1 MDKYQALEKIKDLWN
16 SVDVDLGQKIIEIS
30 EAFYAVGLD
39 LSTAAAFVKATPSEL
54 DALLSLGALDEEL
67 IELISKAE
75 PPKTTWALIAN
86 ASYEEARQALNALLN
101 SKDSHSNN
109 GTSHSEFVYQQMM
122 EIAGLTKEQMVGMLT
137 GVDLA
142 HALKKGQDFN
152 ALSEWENKFFKSVVT
167 QKKRGKTLSGKQ
179 IDIVLKILENL
190 SSKGAIKRNSI
201 DGDEEICDR
210 ILDAIG
216 K

>member
-109 GTSHSEFVYQQMM
+109 GTSYSEFVYQQMM

-137 GVDLA
+137 GADLA

>member
-86 ASYEEARQALNALLN
+86 ASYEEARHALLN

-109 GTSHSEFVYQQMM
+109 VTSHSEFVYQQMM

-137 GVDLA
+137 GADLA

>member
-1 MDKYQALEKIKDLWN
+1 
-16 SVDVDLGQKIIEIS
+16 
-30 EAFYAVGLD
+30 
-39 LSTAAAFVKATPSEL
+39 
-54 DALLSLGALDEEL
+54 
-67 IELISKAE
+67 
-75 PPKTTWALIAN
+75 
-86 ASYEEARQALNALLN
+86 
-101 SKDSHSNN
+101 
-109 GTSHSEFVYQQMM
+109 
-122 EIAGLTKEQMVGMLT
+122 MVGMLT
-137 GVDLA
+137 GADLA

>member
-1 MDKYQALEKIKDLWN
+1 MHLKRDR
-16 SVDVDLGQKIIEIS
+16 IS
-30 EAFYAVGLD
+30 MHF
-39 LSTAAAFVKATPSEL
+39 LS
-54 DALLSLGALDEEL
+54 GR
-67 IELISKAE
+67 I
-75 PPKTTWALIAN
+75 N
-86 ASYEEARQALNALLN
+86 
-101 SKDSHSNN
+101 
-109 GTSHSEFVYQQMM
+109 
-122 EIAGLTKEQMVGMLT
+122 
-137 GVDLA
+137 
-142 HALKKGQDFN
+142 
-152 ALSEWENKFFKSVVT
+152 FFKSVVT

>member
-86 ASYEEARQALNALLN
+86 ASYEEARQALNAVLN
-101 SKDSHSNN
+101 SKDSQSNN

-137 GVDLA
+137 GADLA